1 MSRRRYRAQTTA
13 RRRAALIGVAAILF
27 QAFLFGWHHHALAL
41 PGSSGP
47 IASIHSADQ
56 PLAPATA
63 EDLCEI
69 CVVLHQQ
76 TAAPLAFFLT
86 RSPSATSAASGSIGP
101 VFICGAVARGFDAR
115 APPSA

>member
-1 MSRRRYRAQTTA
+1 MSGCGNRLIGTA

-41 PGSSGP
+41 PGGSGP
-47 IASIHSADQ
+47 IASVHSADQ

-69 CVVLHQQ
+69 CAGLHQQ
-76 TAAPLAFFLT
+76 TAAPLALFLT
-86 RSPSATSAASGSIGP
+86 PSPSTTAPASGP
-101 VFICGAVARGFDAR
+101 VRRVVMCR
-115 APPSA
+115 

>member
-47 IASIHSADQ
+47 IASIHSADE

-76 TAAPLAFFLT
+76 TAAPSALFLT
-86 RSPSATSAASGSIGP
+86 SSPSATSAGGRSIGP
-101 VFICGAVARGFDAR
+101 AFIGRAIARGFDAR
-115 APPSA
+115 APPRA

>member
-1 MSRRRYRAQTTA
+1 MSASRHRTGMTEHRPI
-13 RRRAALIGVAAILF
+13 ALIAIAAILF

-41 PGSSGP
+41 PQSYGP

-56 PLAPATA
+56 PLVPATA

-76 TAAPLAFFLT
+76 TAAPLASFLT
-86 RSPSATSAASGSIGP
+86 PSLSATSAASGSIGP
-101 VFICGAVARGFDAR
+101 VFICRAVARGF
-115 APPSA
+115 